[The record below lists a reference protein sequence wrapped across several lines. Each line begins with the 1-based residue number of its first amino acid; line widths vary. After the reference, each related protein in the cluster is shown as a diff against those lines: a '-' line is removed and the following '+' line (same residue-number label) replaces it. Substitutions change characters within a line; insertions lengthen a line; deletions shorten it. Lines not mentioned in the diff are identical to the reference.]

1 MKKNLLTLVLLF
13 SLGFSAEARADFEAI
28 QTVFTVIENVTKKI
42 DNVYG
47 KVTSTVEKVKA
58 IRAGQI
64 GPIDLKKIK
73 GYVEE
78 GKEMLTGGSL
88 KDKIVAKIK
97 SGNIL
102 KGVENKDMQSVEKAI
117 IEEMVPL
124 YTDERQTETYL
135 KFEEINN
142 KVLQE
147 NLARL
152 YAYAFT
158 LRTNKSKER
167 KENDDTPLATTDS
180 REIYG
185 LANKEA
191 LESAR
196 RINRILDMQASKDE
210 INIQLMLRTE
220 GRKQDEENEQ

>member
-1 MKKNLLTLVLLF
+1 MKKNLLTLVLIF
-13 SLGFSAEARADFEAI
+13 SLGFIAEARADFEAI

-47 KVTSTVEKVKA
+47 KVTSTVEKIKA

-73 GYVEE
+73 GYVDQ
-78 GKEMLTGGSL
+78 GKELLTGGSL
-88 KDKIVAKIK
+88 KDKIAAKIK
-97 SGNIL
+97 SGSIL
-102 KGVENKDMQSVEKAI
+102 KGLEDKNMQDIEKGI

-124 YTDERQTETYL
+124 YTNEKQTETYL

-142 KVLQE
+142 KILQE
-147 NLARL
+147 NLSRL

-158 LRTNKSKER
+158 LRTNLSKER

-180 REIYG
+180 REILG

-210 INIQLMLRTE
+210 INIQLMIRTE
-220 GRKQDEENEQ
+220 SRKQDEED